1 MAVTQLVYSEASE
14 EILLGLNPDQISLI
28 HTLLK
33 TSNYDLLPGHLVQA
47 ANQMGDDFTAYLHL
61 NGVET

>member
-14 EILLGLNPDQISLI
+14 QILLGLDPDQISLV
-28 HTLLK
+28 HLLLK
-33 TSNYDLLPGHLVQA
+33 TSDYSLLPEYLVKT